1 MAQTV
6 NHLPAMA
13 EDMGSIPGLG
23 RSHMPLSHKACVLQ
37 LLILCSR
44 AQELQLL
51 SPHTTA
57 TKGCA
62 PRAGAPQER
71 PLQ

>member
-1 MAQTV
+1 MLGFRASLVAQWV
-6 NHLPAMA
+6 FFVFVLFLFFNKNQLADA

-23 RSHMPLSHKACVLQ
+23 RSHMPLSHKARVLQ

-51 SPHTTA
+51 SPV
-57 TKGCA
+57 
-62 PRAGAPQER
+62 P
-71 PLQ
+71 